1 MYIGILSS
9 YDNMVDAINNFTNRE
24 FLFLILN
31 EAHRV
36 KNRSTEKNQI
46 LSNIKSRSRTLLSG
60 TPIQNSLEELLTI
73 IQFTNPES
81 ISCPHPRISID
92 NAALNLDEI
101 KTSIA
106 PYILRR
112 TKDEVLKELPPKN
125 YITLF
130 LP

>member
-1 MYIGILSS
+1 
-9 YDNMVDAINNFTNRE
+9 MVDAINHFTNRE
-24 FLFLILN
+24 FLFLILT

-73 IQFTNPES
+73 LQFTNPES
-81 ISCPHPRISID
+81 ISCLHQRISID